1 MPSVPF
7 SIGSIL
13 KSPCRTSLNKPV
25 SVSLSSKYL
34 PKSEFVSLPKR
45 SGDDALLL
53 LSLSPSEARRS
64 ISDESIPQTPLR
76 GKCKSLSKSLSISLF
91 LGSALM
97 SPLTRGVGLP
107 VLDGIDEEFSNSFSR
122 EDILLSSLG
131 LFTCPNSSLALSRW
145 PFRFSSFD
153 AEVLLP

>member
-1 MPSVPF
+1 
-7 SIGSIL
+7 
-13 KSPCRTSLNKPV
+13 
-25 SVSLSSKYL
+25 
-34 PKSEFVSLPKR
+34 
-45 SGDDALLL
+45 
-53 LSLSPSEARRS
+53 
-64 ISDESIPQTPLR
+64 
-76 GKCKSLSKSLSISLF
+76 
-91 LGSALM
+91 M